1 MGKTVM
7 IVDDAAA
14 IRQSVG
20 YSLQESGYELIEAV
34 DGKDDLGKLDN
45 QKVELMI
52 CDVNMPEM
60 DGITLLKTIKQDE
73 KYSSHRFTPIIMLTT
88 EAGEDRKEEGKKAG
102 AKVWMV
108 KPFKPEQLIDVVKK
122 LIK

>member
-1 MGKTVM
+1 MGKVVM

-20 YSLQESGYELIEAV
+20 YSLQESGFDVIEAK
-34 DGKDDLGKLDN
+34 DGKDALNALNKQNVDLI
-45 QKVELMI
+45 I
-52 CDVNMPEM
+52 CDVNMPVM
-60 DGITLLKTIKQDE
+60 DGIELLKTIKNE
-73 KYSSHRFTPIIMLTT
+73 EAYASHRFTPIIMLTT

-108 KPFKPEQLIDVVKK
+108 KPFKPEELLDAVKK

>member
-1 MGKTVM
+1 MGKIVM

-20 YSLQESGYELIEAV
+20 YSMQESGFEVIEAG
-34 DGKDDLGKLDN
+34 DGKDALGKLDK
-45 QKVELMI
+45 QKVDLII

-60 DGITLLKTIKQDE
+60 DGISLLKTIKEDE

-102 AKVWMV
+102 AKIWMV

-122 LIK
+122 LIQ

>member
-1 MGKTVM
+1 MGNTVM

-20 YSLQESGYELIEAV
+20 YSLQESGFEVIEAV
-34 DGKDDLGKLDN
+34 DGKDALSKLDK
-45 QKVELMI
+45 QKVDLMI

-60 DGITLLKTIKQDE
+60 DGITLLKTVKQDD

-88 EAGEDRKEEGKKAG
+88 ESGEDRKEEGKKYG
-102 AKVWMV
+102 AKIWMV
-108 KPFKPEQLIDVVKK
+108 KPFKPEQLIDAVKK

>member
-20 YSLQESGYELIEAV
+20 YSLQESGFEVVEAV
-34 DGKDDLGKLDN
+34 DGKDALGKLDK
-45 QKVELMI
+45 QKLDLII
-52 CDVNMPEM
+52 CDVNMTEM
-60 DGITLLKTIKQDE
+60 DGLTMLKTIKSDDT
-73 KYSSHRFTPIIMLTT
+73 YSSYRFIPIIMLTT

-108 KPFKPEQLIDVVKK
+108 KPFKPEQLVDAVKK